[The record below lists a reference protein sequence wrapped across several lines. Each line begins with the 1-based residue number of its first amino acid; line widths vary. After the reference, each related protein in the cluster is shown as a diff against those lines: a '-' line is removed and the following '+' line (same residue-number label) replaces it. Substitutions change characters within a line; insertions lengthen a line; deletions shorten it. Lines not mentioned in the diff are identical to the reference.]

1 MTTYRELKAQI
12 DVLQRKA
19 EEVRKGE
26 IAELV
31 ADIKAKI
38 AEYDLEPNDI
48 FPELRSTSFGSRSR
62 GFRKEREIKY
72 RHPQTGEVWSGG
84 PGRKPIWVRN
94 VEESGE
100 NIEQYSLKK

>member
-31 ADIKAKI
+31 ADIK
-38 AEYDLEPNDI
+38 
-48 FPELRSTSFGSRSR
+48 
-62 GFRKEREIKY
+62 EREIKY

-84 PGRKPIWVRN
+84 PGRKPKWVRN

>member
-31 ADIKAKI
+31 AENSE
-38 AEYDLEPNDI
+38 AE
-48 FPELRSTSFGSRSR
+48 
-62 GFRKEREIKY
+62 
-72 RHPQTGEVWSGG
+72 
-84 PGRKPIWVRN
+84 VRTR
-94 VEESGE
+94 
-100 NIEQYSLKK
+100 